1 MNDLI
6 ATWRRN
12 LRVIRLDPGHE
23 PRVVDVEPL
32 EVFSAFGRPTDSI
45 VKHLH
50 LGADTIIGTDVY
62 TSGAFAVPSRNY
74 PENEAATKLLAL
86 AGTVVDG
93 FAIVGS
99 VFLVGVDVDG
109 RMLDTPPHVF
119 DTLSRL
125 GYRVPSEVRN
135 TP

>member
-6 ATWRRN
+6 GTWRRN
-12 LRVIRLDPGHE
+12 VRALRLDPGTE
-23 PRVVDVEPL
+23 PHLVNVEPL
-32 EVFSAFGRPTDSI
+32 EIFSVFGRPTDSI
-45 VKHLH
+45 VKHLR
-50 LGADTIIGTDVY
+50 LGTDTIIGTDVH
-62 TSGAFAVPSRNY
+62 TSGAFAVPSPSY

-109 RMLDTPPHVF
+109 QLQDAPPHVF

-125 GYRVPSEVRN
+125 GYSVPSEVRN